1 MALKCSF
8 SYLISAEPATSDLGG
23 NGGPP
28 GGDGGPPGGGG
39 GGGGPPP
46 GRKRRQAEVTCANS
60 ESEI

>member
-1 MALKCSF
+1 MVLKSSF
-8 SYLISAEPATSDLGG
+8 NFLISAEPAASDLGG

-28 GGDGGPPGGGG
+28 GGDGGPPGG